1 MGLDLNRWTRRAA
14 SGGSRAGSGTEL
26 LTTGQVLRFAAL
38 VLILFIGV
46 PILLGRSPYFI
57 TVLTNAAI
65 LSFISL
71 GVWIT
76 FSIGR
81 MNLAQGAF
89 SLVGGYASAILATRY
104 GVPFWLCLPLAGLIS
119 AILGAL
125 IGWPVLRLKG
135 VYFAM
140 TTLSL
145 TEAIRLLA
153 LNGGELTKGAT
164 GIVNI
169 PRPGAISLFGL
180 TVVPDFNGAD
190 PLPFYFLACVLLLL
204 GLVGVWRLST
214 SRLGWVFRSLR
225 QNEDL
230 ATSIGINVAKYR
242 VIAFA
247 ACCFM
252 GGIGGAFFAA
262 FHQNIY
268 PATYTISDSV
278 NFMLYCF
285 LGGLSYIFGPVV
297 GAFLLVIAFE
307 LLHAVQDYQALIYG
321 VLMIGCMLWLP
332 NGILS
337 LALRSDGQTKQRRR
351 ES

>member
-1 MGLDLNRWTRRAA
+1 MGLKLNQWTQ
-14 SGGSRAGSGTEL
+14 RAGSAGTSAASRTER
-26 LTTGQVLRFAAL
+26 LTTGQMLRFAAF
-38 VLILFIGV
+38 VLILFIAV

-81 MNLAQGAF
+81 MNLAQCAF
-89 SLVGGYASAILATRY
+89 ALVGGYGSAILASRY
-104 GVPFWLCLPLAGLIS
+104 GVSFCLCLPLAGLMS

-180 TVVPDFNGAD
+180 TMVPEFNGAD
-190 PLPFYFLACVLLLL
+190 PLPFYFLACALLLL

-307 LLHAVQDYQALIYG
+307 LLHSVQDYQALIYG
-321 VLMIGCMLWLP
+321 ILMIGCMLWLP

-337 LALRSDGQTKQRRR
+337 LGLRHDGKRKPAK
-351 ES
+351 S

>member
-1 MGLDLNRWTRRAA
+1 MGLEINRLTRHDRGDSPRVA
-14 SGGSRAGSGTEL
+14 SDGDRLSSRQRLG
-26 LTTGQVLRFAAL
+26 FAAFLL
-38 VLILFIGV
+38 VLFVAV
-46 PILLGRSPYFI
+46 PILLGKSPYYI

-89 SLVGGYASAILATRY
+89 ALVGGYAAAILATRY
-104 GVPFWLCLPLAGLIS
+104 GVSFWICLPLAGLIS
-119 AILGAL
+119 AALGAL

-153 LNGGELTKGAT
+153 LNGGDITKGAT

-169 PRPGAISLFGL
+169 PRPGPIGIFGL
-180 TVVPDFNGAD
+180 TLVPEFNGAD
-190 PLPFYFLACVLLLL
+190 PLPFYFLACALLAL
-204 GLVGVWRLST
+204 GLVAVWRLST

-242 VIAFA
+242 VIAFGI
-247 ACCFM
+247 CCFM
-252 GGIGGAFFAA
+252 GGMGGAFFAA

-321 VLMIGCMLWLP
+321 VLMIVCMLWLP

-337 LALRSDGQTKQRRR
+337 LGMRRDSKR
-351 ES
+351 KYGGS

>member
-1 MGLDLNRWTRRAA
+1 MGLNLKQWTQRAGTSAA
-14 SGGSRAGSGTEL
+14 SGTEP
-26 LTTGQVLRFAAL
+26 LTTGQMLRFAAL
-38 VLILFIGV
+38 VLILFVAV
-46 PILLGRSPYFI
+46 PIFFGRSPYFI

-89 SLVGGYASAILATRY
+89 ALVGGYGSAILATRY
-104 GVPFWLCLPLAGLIS
+104 GVSFWLCLPLAGLVS
-119 AILGAL
+119 AVLGAV

-153 LNGGELTKGAT
+153 LNGGDLTKGAT

-169 PRPGAISLFGL
+169 PRPGAIGIFGFTIL
-180 TVVPDFNGAD
+180 PEFNGAD
-190 PLPFYFLACVLLLL
+190 PLPFYFLACALLVL
-204 GLVGVWRLST
+204 GLVGIWRLST
-214 SRLGWVFRSLR
+214 CRLGWVFRSLR

-247 ACCFM
+247 VCCFM

-262 FHQNIY
+262 FHQNIS

-285 LGGLSYIFGPVV
+285 LGGLSYIFGPIV

-337 LALRSDGQTKQRRR
+337 LALRSDGAPKQGRR
-351 ES
+351 S

>member
-1 MGLDLNRWTRRAA
+1 M
-14 SGGSRAGSGTEL
+14 
-26 LTTGQVLRFAAL
+26 
-38 VLILFIGV
+38 LFV
-46 PILLGRSPYFI
+46 VAPVLLGKSPYFI

-89 SLVGGYASAILATRY
+89 ALVGGYSDAILATRY
-104 GVPFWLCLPLAGLIS
+104 GVPFWLCLPLSGLIS

-153 LNGGELTKGAT
+153 LNGGDFTKGAT
-164 GIVNI
+164 GIVSI
-169 PRPGAISLFGL
+169 PRPGAIGLFGL
-180 TVVPDFNGAD
+180 TIVPEFNGAD
-190 PLPFYFLACVLLLL
+190 PLPFYFLACVLLVL
-204 GLVGVWRLST
+204 GLVAVWRLST

-242 VIAFA
+242 VIAFGA
-247 ACCFM
+247 LLFH
-252 GGIGGAFFAA
+252 GGHRWCIFCRLPPEYLPC
-262 FHQNIY
+262 H
-268 PATYTISDSV
+268 
-278 NFMLYCF
+278 LYD
-285 LGGLSYIFGPVV
+285 LGFS
-297 GAFLLVIAFE
+297 
-307 LLHAVQDYQALIYG
+307 
-321 VLMIGCMLWLP
+321 
-332 NGILS
+332 
-337 LALRSDGQTKQRRR
+337 
-351 ES
+351 

>member
-1 MGLDLNRWTRRAA
+1 MGLNLNQWTQQAGSGGANAA
-14 SGGSRAGSGTEL
+14 SGNDR
-26 LTTGQVLRFAAL
+26 LTPGQTVRFAAFVL
-38 VLILFIGV
+38 VLFLAV

-71 GVWIT
+71 GVWVT

-89 SLVGGYASAILATRY
+89 ALVGGYAGAILATRY
-104 GVPFWLCLPLAGLIS
+104 SVSFWLCLPLAGLIS

-169 PRPGAISLFGL
+169 PRPGPISLFGL
-180 TVVPDFNGAD
+180 TVLPGFNGAD

-285 LGGLSYIFGPVV
+285 LGGLSYIFGPIV

-337 LALRSDGQTKQRRR
+337 LALRSDGRPKQGRRGW
-351 ES
+351 

>member
-1 MGLDLNRWTRRAA
+1 MGLNLNQWTRRA
-14 SGGSRAGSGTEL
+14 GSAGTSAASGTER
-26 LTTGQVLRFAAL
+26 LTTGQMLRFAAF
-38 VLILFIGV
+38 VLILFIAV

-71 GVWIT
+71 GVWVT

-89 SLVGGYASAILATRY
+89 ALVGGYAGAILATRY
-104 GVPFWLCLPLAGLIS
+104 SVSFWLCLPLAGLIS

-153 LNGGELTKGAT
+153 LNGGAISQGAT

-169 PRPGAISLFGL
+169 PRPGAIKIFGL
-180 TVVPDFNGAD
+180 TIVPEFNGAD
-190 PLPFYFLACVLLLL
+190 PLPFYFLACALLVL
-204 GLVGVWRLST
+204 GLVAVWRLST

-225 QNEDL
+225 QN
-230 ATSIGINVAKYR
+230 
-242 VIAFA
+242 
-247 ACCFM
+247 
-252 GGIGGAFFAA
+252 
-262 FHQNIY
+262 
-268 PATYTISDSV
+268 
-278 NFMLYCF
+278 
-285 LGGLSYIFGPVV
+285 GGLGP
-297 GAFLLVIAFE
+297 
-307 LLHAVQDYQALIYG
+307 
-321 VLMIGCMLWLP
+321 
-332 NGILS
+332 
-337 LALRSDGQTKQRRR
+337 T
-351 ES
+351 

>member
-1 MGLDLNRWTRRAA
+1 MGVKVQKSNRFGTR
-14 SGGSRAGSGTEL
+14 E
-26 LTTGQVLRFAAL
+26 VLIFVAFA
-38 VLILFIGV
+38 LILFVVV
-46 PILLGRSPYFI
+46 PTLLGRSPYFI

-89 SLVGGYASAILATRY
+89 ALVGGYATAILATRY
-104 GVPFWLCLPLAGLIS
+104 GISFWLCLPLSGVVS
-119 AILGAL
+119 AALGAL
-125 IGWPVLRLKG
+125 VGWPVLRLKG

-153 LNGGELTKGAT
+153 LNGADITKGAT
-164 GIVNI
+164 GIVSI
-169 PRPGAISLFGL
+169 PRPGPIGLFGFTL
-180 TVVPDFNGAD
+180 IPGFDGAN
-190 PLPFYFLACVLLLL
+190 PLPYYLLACLLLVL
-204 GLVGVWRLST
+204 GLAGVWRLST

-252 GGIGGAFFAA
+252 GGIGGSFFAA

-285 LGGLSYIFGPVV
+285 LGGLSYLFGPIV

-321 VLMIGCMLWLP
+321 ILMIACMLWLP

-337 LALRSDGQTKQRRR
+337 VGLPSGGGRKDGRS
-351 ES
+351 

>member
-1 MGLDLNRWTRRAA
+1 MGLNLNQWTQRAGTSAA
-14 SGGSRAGSGTEL
+14 SGTERLTSG
-26 LTTGQVLRFAAL
+26 QMLRIADL
-38 VLILFIGV
+38 VFILFIAV

-89 SLVGGYASAILATRY
+89 ALVGGYVGAILATRY
-104 GVPFWLCLPLAGLIS
+104 SVSFWLCLPLSGFIS

-153 LNGGELTKGAT
+153 LNGGDVTKGAT

-169 PRPGAISLFGL
+169 PRPGPISFFGVTIL
-180 TVVPDFNGAD
+180 QG
-190 PLPFYFLACVLLLL
+190 FYW
-204 GLVGVWRLST
+204 G
-214 SRLGWVFRSLR
+214 
-225 QNEDL
+225 
-230 ATSIGINVAKYR
+230 K
-242 VIAFA
+242 
-247 ACCFM
+247 
-252 GGIGGAFFAA
+252 
-262 FHQNIY
+262 
-268 PATYTISDSV
+268 
-278 NFMLYCF
+278 
-285 LGGLSYIFGPVV
+285 
-297 GAFLLVIAFE
+297 
-307 LLHAVQDYQALIYG
+307 
-321 VLMIGCMLWLP
+321 
-332 NGILS
+332 
-337 LALRSDGQTKQRRR
+337 
-351 ES
+351 

>member
-1 MGLDLNRWTRRAA
+1 V
-14 SGGSRAGSGTEL
+14 AGAPVEGC
-26 LTTGQVLRFAAL
+26 
-38 VLILFIGV
+38 LF
-46 PILLGRSPYFI
+46 RHDHSH
-57 TVLTNAAI
+57 
-65 LSFISL
+65 
-71 GVWIT
+71 
-76 FSIGR
+76 
-81 MNLAQGAF
+81 
-89 SLVGGYASAILATRY
+89 
-104 GVPFWLCLPLAGLIS
+104 
-119 AILGAL
+119 
-125 IGWPVLRLKG
+125 
-135 VYFAM
+135 
-140 TTLSL
+140 L
-145 TEAIRLLA
+145 TEAIRLLT

-169 PRPGAISLFGL
+169 PRPGAIGIFGL
-180 TVVPDFNGAD
+180 TIVPEFNGAD
-190 PLPFYFLACVLLLL
+190 PLPFYFLACSLLVL

-242 VIAFA
+242 VIAFGV
-247 ACCFM
+247 CCFM
-252 GGIGGAFFAA
+252 GGIGGAFFAV

-307 LLHAVQDYQALIYG
+307 LLNAVQEYQALIYG
-321 VLMIGCMLWLP
+321 LLMIACMLWLP

-337 LALRSDGQTKQRRR
+337 LALRRDGGKR
-351 ES
+351 EGGRS

>member
-1 MGLDLNRWTRRAA
+1 
-14 SGGSRAGSGTEL
+14 
-26 LTTGQVLRFAAL
+26 
-38 VLILFIGV
+38 
-46 PILLGRSPYFI
+46 
-57 TVLTNAAI
+57 
-65 LSFISL
+65 
-71 GVWIT
+71 
-76 FSIGR
+76 

-89 SLVGGYASAILATRY
+89 ALVGGYAGAIFSTRY
-104 GVPFWLCLPLAGLIS
+104 GVPFWFCLPLAGLIS

-153 LNGGELTKGAT
+153 LNGGDLTKGAT

-169 PRPGAISLFGL
+169 PRPGAIDIFGL
-180 TVVPDFNGAD
+180 TIVHDFNGAD
-190 PLPFYFLACVLLLL
+190 PLPFYFLACALLLL

-247 ACCFM
+247 VCCFM

-297 GAFLLVIAFE
+297 GAFLLVVAFE
-307 LLHAVQDYQALIYG
+307 LLQAVQDYQALIYG
-321 VLMIGCMLWLP
+321 ILMIACMLWLP

-337 LALRSDGQTKQRRR
+337 LGLRHDGKGKDGRG
-351 ES
+351 

>member
-1 MGLDLNRWTRRAA
+1 MFKPIESAQTAGEVGALNWRRTLGLAIFV
-14 SGGSRAGSGTEL
+14 S
-26 LTTGQVLRFAAL
+26 
-38 VLILFIGV
+38 ILFVAV
-46 PILLGRSPYFI
+46 PIVFGRSPYFI
-57 TVLTNAAI
+57 TVLTNAAM

-89 SLVGGYASAILATRY
+89 ALIGGYTTAILATHFT
-104 GVPFWLCLPLAGLIS
+104 VSFWLSLPLAGLLS
-119 AILGAL
+119 AVLGAL
-125 IGWPVLRLKG
+125 VGWPVLRLKG

-145 TEAIRLLA
+145 TEAVRLLA
-153 LNGGELTKGAT
+153 LNGGDITKGAT

-169 PRPGAISLFGL
+169 PRPGAIAIFDLKIIPAF
-180 TVVPDFNGAD
+180 DGAD
-190 PLPFYFLACVLLLL
+190 PLPYYFLACTLLVL

-214 SRLGWVFRSLR
+214 SRLGWIFRSLR
-225 QNEDL
+225 QNEEL

-247 ACCFM
+247 LCCFM

-262 FHQNIY
+262 FHQNIF
-268 PATYTISDSV
+268 PATYTVADSV

-285 LGGLSYIFGPVV
+285 LGGLSYIFGPIL
-297 GAFLLVIAFE
+297 GAFLLVISFE
-307 LLHAVQDYQALIYG
+307 LLQAVQQYQALIYG
-321 VLMIGCMLWLP
+321 VLMIVCMLWLP

-337 LALRSDGQTKQRRR
+337 LDLSRLHERKRR
-351 ES
+351 

>member
-1 MGLDLNRWTRRAA
+1 MGLDIRQSIRRSTSEGPRAA
-14 SGGSRAGSGTEL
+14 GENDGLTSGRK
-26 LTTGQVLRFAAL
+26 LRFALFAL
-38 VLILFIGV
+38 IMFVAV
-46 PILLGRSPYFI
+46 PIVFGRSPYFI

-71 GVWIT
+71 GVWVT

-89 SLVGGYASAILATRY
+89 AMVGGYASAILATRY
-104 GVPFWLCLPLAGLIS
+104 GLSFWFCLPVSGLVS
-119 AILGAL
+119 AALGA
-125 IGWPVLRLKG
+125 IVGWPVLRLKG

-153 LNGGELTKGAT
+153 LNGGEVTNGAT

-169 PRPGAISLFGL
+169 PRPGPIGIFGL
-180 TVVPDFNGAD
+180 TIVPGFDGAN
-190 PLPFYFLACVLLLL
+190 PLPFYMLACALLVC
-204 GLVGVWRLST
+204 GLAGVWRLST
-214 SRLGWVFRSLR
+214 SRIGWVFRSLR

-242 VIAFA
+242 VMAFA
-247 ACCFM
+247 VCCFM

-262 FHQNIY
+262 FHQNIF
-268 PATYTISDSV
+268 PATYTIADSV

-285 LGGLSYIFGPVV
+285 LGGLSYLFGPVV
-297 GAFLLVIAFE
+297 GAFLLVISFE
-307 LLHAVQDYQALIYG
+307 LLHAVQDYQALIFG
-321 VLMIGCMLWLP
+321 VLMIVCMLWLP

-337 LALRSDGQTKQRRR
+337 LGSSHDGIRKDRRS
-351 ES
+351 